1 MTKLKDE
8 APGGATHAATHS
20 ADRESSAVADSL
32 LSLLRASSRHAHHAL
47 EQTQLMRGLL
57 APSLSLT
64 HYRQVLWVLAEF
76 YYHVDACFEAQPL
89 TASVFGDYQYY
100 PRYPLLIGDLKQLRA
115 SQWVAVKPQPRLP
128 GWRECF
134 LQASS
139 DDRQAWLI
147 GMAYVVEGSAQG
159 GRIIA
164 PRVARTLNIN
174 ASQGL
179 RFFSAQIETSER
191 WQALLHRLTEPDT
204 PFREHHK
211 TLACQAANRM
221 FSYLQSLAETT
232 VIGDLPHESA
242 RPSITD

>member
-1 MTKLKDE
+1 MTKLDYE
-8 APGGATHAATHS
+8 APSGATHAARHS
-20 ADRESSAVADSL
+20 ADGESSAGADSL
-32 LSLLRASSRHAHHAL
+32 LSLLRASTRHAHHAL
-47 EQTQLMRGLL
+47 EQTQLMHGLL
-57 APSLSLT
+57 APSLSLA

-89 TASVFGDYQYY
+89 AASVFGDYQYY
-100 PRYPLLIGDLKQLRA
+100 PRFPLLIGDLKQLGA
-115 SQWVAVKPQPRLP
+115 SQWVAMKPRPRLP
-128 GWRECF
+128 GWRERF

-147 GMAYVVEGSAQG
+147 AMAYVIEGSAQG

-191 WQALLHRLTEPDT
+191 WHALLHHLTKPDI
-204 PFREHHK
+204 PLRKRHK
-211 TLACQAANRM
+211 TLACEAANSM

-242 RPSITD
+242 RPTITD